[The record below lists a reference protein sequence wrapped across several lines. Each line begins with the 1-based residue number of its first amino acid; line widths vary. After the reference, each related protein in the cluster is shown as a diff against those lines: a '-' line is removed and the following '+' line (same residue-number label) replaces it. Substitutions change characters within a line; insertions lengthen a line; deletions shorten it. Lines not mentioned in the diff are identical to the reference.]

1 MGNEGDIMFVSM
13 KDILEHANAHN
24 YAVMAVNSVN
34 MEMARA
40 VIEAAQEKHSPIIIN
55 LGVGQMK
62 KLAHPSEM
70 VPMIREMAERAD
82 VPVAL
87 NLDHGAKFEDEVS
100 AMRYGFTSV
109 MIDCSALPYEE
120 NVSRVAN
127 IVALAH
133 AKGIAVEG
141 ELGHVGQAFQGD
153 DGKVDLYT
161 NVAQAR
167 DYVDRTGVDA
177 LAVAIGTAHGD
188 YPKGMT
194 PRLDF
199 ERLKELKA
207 ELRMPLVL
215 HGGSGS
221 GEVNIRKA
229 VECGINKIN
238 VCTDAFHAA
247 EDAMKAK
254 WAENPGANYLEIM
267 TEAEVAVKRFVMDYI
282 DMIGSADR
290 YGYGDYLAEKE
301 EIVVLKKT
309 G

>member
-1 MGNEGDIMFVSM
+1 MLVSM
-13 KDILEHANAHN
+13 KYILKHANEHN

-40 VIEAAQEKHSPIIIN
+40 VISAAAEKHSPIIIN
-55 LGVGQMK
+55 IGVGQMQ

-70 VPMIREMAERAD
+70 VPMIKEMAENVD

-87 NLDHGAKFEDEVS
+87 NLDHGSKFEDEVA
-100 AMRYGFTSV
+100 AMRWGFTSV
-109 MIDCSALPYEE
+109 MIDASSLPYEE
-120 NVSRVAN
+120 NVKRVTN

-133 AKGIAVEG
+133 AKGICVEG
-141 ELGHVGQAFQGD
+141 ELGHVGQAVNGD
-153 DGKVDLYT
+153 NSHLDLYT

-167 DYVDRTGVDA
+167 DYVDRTGIDA

-188 YPKGMT
+188 YPKGMV
-194 PRLDF
+194 PKLDF
-199 ERLKELKA
+199 QRLAELKA

-221 GEVNIRKA
+221 GEENIRKA
-229 VECGINKIN
+229 VAGGINKIN

-254 WAENPGANYLEIM
+254 WAENPKANYLEIM
-267 TEAEVAVKRFVMDYI
+267 MIAEAAIKKFVMDYI
-282 DMIGSADR
+282 DMIGSANQ
-290 YGYGDYLAEKE
+290 YGYGETFNDSKE
-301 EIVVLKKT
+301 
-309 G
+309 